1 MESGRLNEERWK
13 SMPFVEQM
21 ANIGS
26 EVGRTA
32 KWVQKAK
39 PAMAEGAFVRALE
52 LIDLTLKFGRLDS
65 PYRGDM
71 LKELC
76 KVRELFC
83 GAYEAADISLL
94 RWLDKYFGDFALAQ
108 RRLAAS

>member
-1 MESGRLNEERWK
+1 MNDERWK
-13 SMPFVEQM
+13 TMPFIEQM

-26 EVGRTA
+26 EVGRTS
-32 KWVQKAK
+32 KWLQKSK

-65 PYRGDM
+65 PYRGNM

-76 KVRELFC
+76 RVRELFC
-83 GAYEAADISLL
+83 GAYESSDVTLL
-94 RWLDKYFGDFALAQ
+94 KWLDKYFGDFALAQ
-108 RRLAAS
+108 RRLIVS